1 MRQARF
7 FGLYKPLLI
16 YWELLYTYTIRNSIG
31 ERMQDNQREEILY
44 LAGLFDGEGTI
55 CIQKDSRPL
64 SKDNGRNWN
73 PIYNIT
79 FRVGM
84 TDETAIR
91 SFKEF
96 FKVGFID
103 CEKSYHKFKPMW
115 RYSIR
120 AKDDARVVIKMIE
133 PFLRVKKPQAQL
145 ALRYFIDCPSQR
157 GRYLTP
163 EILVKKEQYR
173 LEMRKL
179 NGVDISP
186 ATTKR
191 RGRGHSVRVSDSLNS

>member
-1 MRQARF
+1 
-7 FGLYKPLLI
+7 
-16 YWELLYTYTIRNSIG
+16 
-31 ERMQDNQREEILY
+31 MQDNQREEISY

-64 SKDNGRNWN
+64 AKDNGRNWN

-79 FRVGM
+79 FRIGM
-84 TDETAIR
+84 TNQEAIEG
-91 SFKEF
+91 FKKF

-103 CEKSYHKFKPMW
+103 CEKSYHKFRPMW

-120 AKDDARVVIKMIE
+120 AKDDAKMVIEMIK
-133 PFLRVKKPQAQL
+133 PFLRVKKANAEL
-145 ALRYFIDCPSQR
+145 ALRYFDDCPSQR
-157 GRYLTP
+157 GRYLSP
-163 EILVKKEQYR
+163 EILEKKEWYFN
-173 LEMRKL
+173 EMRKL

-191 RGRGHSVRVSDSLNS
+191 RGRPLSVRML

>member
-1 MRQARF
+1 M
-7 FGLYKPLLI
+7 P
-16 YWELLYTYTIRNSIG
+16 
-31 ERMQDNQREEILY
+31 DNQREELSY

-64 SKDNGRNWN
+64 AKDNGRNWN

-84 TDETAIR
+84 IEERAIR
-91 SFKEF
+91 GFKEF

-103 CEKSYHKFKPMW
+103 CEKVYHRFRPMW

-120 AKDDARVVIKMIE
+120 AKDDTRMVIEKII
-133 PFLRVKKPQAQL
+133 PFLRVKKPQAEL
-145 ALRYFIDCPSQR
+145 SLRYFVDCPSQR

-163 EILVKKEQYR
+163 EILQKKEEYYM
-173 LEMRKL
+173 EMRRL
-179 NGVDISP
+179 NGIDNSP

-191 RGRGHSVRVSDSLNS
+191 RGRPPSVRVSDSLIS

>member
-1 MRQARF
+1 
-7 FGLYKPLLI
+7 
-16 YWELLYTYTIRNSIG
+16 
-31 ERMQDNQREEILY
+31 MQDNQREEISY

-64 SKDNGRNWN
+64 AKDNGRNWN

-79 FRVGM
+79 FRIGM
-84 TDETAIR
+84 TDEKSVK

-103 CEKSYHKFKPMW
+103 CEKSYHRFRPMW

-120 AKDDARVVIKMIE
+120 AKDDARMVIEMIM
-133 PFLRVKKPQAQL
+133 PFLRVKKANAEL
-145 ALRYFIDCPSQR
+145 ALKYFIDCPSQR

-163 EILVKKEQYR
+163 DILEKKEQYYQD
-173 LEMRKL
+173 MRKL

-191 RGRGHSVRVSDSLNS
+191 RGRSPSVRVSDSLNS

>member
-1 MRQARF
+1 
-7 FGLYKPLLI
+7 
-16 YWELLYTYTIRNSIG
+16 
-31 ERMQDNQREEILY
+31 MQDNQREEILY

-79 FRVGM
+79 FRIGM
-84 TDETAIR
+84 IEEKAVKG
-91 SFKEF
+91 FKEF

-103 CEKSYHKFKPMW
+103 CEKSYHKFRPMW

-120 AKDDARVVIKMIE
+120 AKNDAKMVIEMIQ
-133 PFLRVKKPQAQL
+133 PFLRVKKPQAKL
-145 ALRYFIDCPSQR
+145 ALKYFEDCPSQR
-157 GRYLTP
+157 GRYLSP
-163 EILVKKEQYR
+163 EVLILKEKYF
-173 LEMRKL
+173 LEMKKL

-191 RGRGHSVRVSDSLNS
+191 RGRSPSVRVNDSLNS

>member
-1 MRQARF
+1 
-7 FGLYKPLLI
+7 
-16 YWELLYTYTIRNSIG
+16 
-31 ERMQDNQREEILY
+31 MQDNQREELSY

-84 TDETAIR
+84 IDEKAIR
-91 SFKEF
+91 GFKEF

-103 CEKSYHKFKPMW
+103 CEKSYHKFRPMW

-120 AKDDARVVIKMIE
+120 AKDDARMVIEMIL
-133 PFLRVKKPQAQL
+133 PFLRVKKPQGEL
-145 ALRYFIDCPSQR
+145 ALRYFVDCPSKR
-157 GRYLTP
+157 GVYLSP
-163 EILVKKEQYR
+163 KVLEKKEEYY

-179 NGVDISP
+179 NGVDNSP

-191 RGRGHSVRVSDSLNS
+191 MGRPNSIRVHAIV

>member
-1 MRQARF
+1 
-7 FGLYKPLLI
+7 
-16 YWELLYTYTIRNSIG
+16 
-31 ERMQDNQREEILY
+31 MQDNQREEISY

-55 CIQKDSRPL
+55 CIQKDTRPL

-73 PIYNIT
+73 PIYNVT

-84 TDETAIR
+84 THQRAVER
-91 SFKEF
+91 FKEF

-103 CEKSYHKFKPMW
+103 CEKSYHQFRPMW

-120 AKDDARVVIKMIE
+120 RKDDVKNVIEKIHPHLM
-133 PFLRVKKPQAQL
+133 VKKEQAIM
-145 ALRYFIDCPSQR
+145 ALCYFEDCPSQR

-163 EILVKKEQYR
+163 EILEKKEWYYQQ
-173 LEMRKL
+173 MRKL

-191 RGRGHSVRVSDSLNS
+191 MGRAKSMRVCDSLNSMAT

>member
-1 MRQARF
+1 MM
-7 FGLYKPLLI
+7 K
-16 YWELLYTYTIRNSIG
+16 
-31 ERMQDNQREEILY
+31 DNQREEIAY

-64 SKDNGRNWN
+64 AKDNGRNWN

-84 TDETAIR
+84 TDRDAIEG
-91 SFKEF
+91 FKEF

-103 CEKSYHKFKPMW
+103 CEKSYHRFRPMW

-120 AKDDARVVIKMIE
+120 AKDDAKMVIEMIR
-133 PFLRVKKPQAQL
+133 PFLRVKRKQAEL
-145 ALRYFIDCPSQR
+145 AMRYFIDCPSLR
-157 GRYLTP
+157 GRYMSP
-163 EILVKKEQYR
+163 EVLQKKEQYY
-173 LEMRKL
+173 LEMKTL

-191 RGRGHSVRVSDSLNS
+191 KSSLGRGNSVKIEAIV

>member
-1 MRQARF
+1 MK
-7 FGLYKPLLI
+7 G
-16 YWELLYTYTIRNSIG
+16 
-31 ERMQDNQREEILY
+31 NQREEISY

-55 CIQKDSRPL
+55 CIQKDSRPT

-84 TDETAIR
+84 IEQKAIVG
-91 SFKEF
+91 FKEF

-103 CEKSYHKFKPMW
+103 CEKSYHKYRPMW

-120 AKDDARVVIKMIE
+120 AKDDARMVIEMIE

-145 ALRYFIDCPSQR
+145 AIRYFIDCPSQR
-157 GRYLTP
+157 GRYLSP
-163 EILVKKEQYR
+163 EVLLLKEQYYQ
-173 LEMRKL
+173 EMRKL

-191 RGRGHSVRVSDSLNS
+191 MGRAPSVRVSDSLNIMET

>member
-1 MRQARF
+1 
-7 FGLYKPLLI
+7 
-16 YWELLYTYTIRNSIG
+16 
-31 ERMQDNQREEILY
+31 MQDNQREEISY

-73 PIYNIT
+73 PIYNVT

-84 TDETAIR
+84 IEEKAIR
-91 SFKEF
+91 GFKEF

-103 CEKSYHKFKPMW
+103 CEKSYHKFRPMW

-120 AKDDARVVIKMIE
+120 AKDDARMVIEMIK
-133 PFLRVKKPQAQL
+133 PFLRVKKPQAIL
-145 ALRYFIDCPSQR
+145 ALRYFKDCPSQR
-157 GRYLTP
+157 GQYLSP
-163 EILVKKEQYR
+163 EVLELKEKYF
-173 LEMRKL
+173 LDMKKL

-191 RGRGHSVRVSDSLNS
+191 RGRPPSVRVCDSLNS